1 MLATKLSPE
10 EKKRLERYILD
21 LKRGSMDFIAR
32 QKLRII
38 LTFLGALRPK
48 DKMLQWEAQK
58 ILRDIQPFKE
68 QRLRKLINGRRPR
81 Q

>member
-10 EKKRLERYILD
+10 EKRRLERYIIELE
-21 LKRGSMDFIAR
+21 RGSMDFIAR
-32 QKLRII
+32 QKLRIL
-38 LTFLGALRPK
+38 LTFLGAHRPK
-48 DKMLQWEAQK
+48 DKILQWEAQK

-68 QRLRKLINGRRPR
+68 RRLRELINGRRPR